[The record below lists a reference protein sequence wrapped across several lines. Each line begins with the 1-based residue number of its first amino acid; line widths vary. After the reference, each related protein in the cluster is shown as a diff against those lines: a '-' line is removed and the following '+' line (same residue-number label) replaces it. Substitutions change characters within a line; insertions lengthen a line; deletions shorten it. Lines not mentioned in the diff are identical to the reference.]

1 MMFHA
6 ELDEYLVRT
15 RARIKAITA
24 SRLLAL
30 LVAAVLVLTLL
41 GGYVVPRVAYSASA
55 VLVFRIALFLSVLVA
70 ALWGWRA
77 LVRMQRDDGATAL
90 EAALTEQNGRV
101 RTLLGE
107 QRKSASAV
115 SALAQLLAADA
126 WQVAQGQSITTALP
140 ARQLALPLGL
150 AVIAAAGLLAV
161 FNLANPF
168 AAGAKHLWGAAAPAT
183 VSAAVAAGGIAVK
196 PGDVSVRR
204 NQDLNLAATVAG
216 IERDVKV
223 HVRFA
228 DGAAWETSP
237 MERGVNGEYA
247 FTLFAVREAARYF
260 VTAGSLRT
268 QEFQVSV
275 VDLPQIE
282 SMQLTYDYPSWT
294 GLRRKT
300 EESGADIAAVAGTQ
314 VAMEIKTDK
323 PMEGPLLVID
333 GAESALTQSG
343 TVSRGR
349 LTVKKEGVYRIATR
363 FGNEIVPL
371 TEDFQISVVAD
382 EKPNVEIIRPG
393 RDYKATNLEEVPV
406 GVKAQDDFRLESV
419 ELRYSVNAGPWRSEK
434 LGAGTAD
441 VRAAA
446 LLRLEEMQQPGKNGE
461 TPLLVPGDLV
471 SYFAVAR
478 DHTNTVQTDLFLIQV
493 QPFELRFSQSQANSA
508 GGGGGDQEED
518 EGAISQRQREVLLA
532 TWNLA
537 RNKDKSEGR
546 EAERDADSARMLAQ
560 VQKTLADQ
568 ANTLVQRAGA
578 RNLTGSDENVTAFV
592 KSLEEAAKAMR
603 PAAENLEKQDL
614 SAAVQHE
621 QQALQH
627 LLRAEATFRDIQVAM
642 QGRSGSS
649 GGGSQAGRDVSEM
662 TELELDLEKNQYETE
677 PQMTAQQ
684 KDKAQDET
692 LQRLRELA
700 RRQEQLAREQAR
712 QREPNEA
719 QRWQQEQL
727 RREAEQLRQALQQMA
742 EQRGSGQSQSGD
754 ATSAAA
760 DRVGE
765 ALRQMQARNN
775 ASGSARA
782 GEELQ
787 RAREQL
793 ERGRQQADSE
803 RFSSLA
809 ERARALTDKQ
819 RESEEELRAAVMNR
833 PPASIANPR
842 NQAGAGMS
850 FEQMQQLA
858 ESKREIQNSLED
870 LQRRMRGARQQA
882 AEEAPRAA
890 QQIENA
896 AKEVE
901 ESGLI
906 AGLARSAREIE
917 RGRGAQAAT
926 REGLITEAMENLQ
939 RNLEQAASVAAAE
952 SGAQGGQGQGRGG
965 AEPGDLLAELG
976 DLRRALQEA
985 QSSGGQ
991 SGDGQGAG
999 QAETAGTQDG
1009 PGRGRVGRLAIT
1021 GNGREPLRGETRL
1034 SAQRL
1039 QQLREQL
1046 RNGAMAPADLS
1057 ALQELSTR
1065 LRRTDGNPLA
1075 AERAK
1080 LLTMVN
1086 QLELAALRATRA
1098 SNKNTPARAAD
1109 VVDDSARYRDNVA
1122 DYYRRLGSPNE

>member
-6 ELDEYLVRT
+6 ELNDYLAQARVRL
-15 RARIKAITA
+15 KSITA
-24 SRLLAL
+24 IRLLAMIG
-30 LVAAVLVLTLL
+30 AAVLIMTLL
-41 GGYVVPRVAYSASA
+41 GGFVVPRIAYNPSG
-55 VLVFRIALFLSVLVA
+55 VLMFRAALLLSVLGV

-77 LVRMQRDDGATAL
+77 FSRLQHEDGATAL
-90 EAALTEQNGRV
+90 ETALTEQNGRI

-107 QRKSASAV
+107 QRKSSSAV
-115 SALAQLLAADA
+115 SPLAQLLAADA
-126 WQVAQGQSITTALP
+126 WQIAQGQAVTTALP
-140 ARQLALPLGL
+140 TRLLALPLAL
-150 AVIAAAGLLAV
+150 ASVAVLGLLAV

-168 AAGAKHLWGAAAPAT
+168 ASGAKHLWGAAAPAT

-196 PGDVSVRR
+196 PGDISVRR

-228 DGAAWETSP
+228 DGTAWETSS
-237 MERGVNGEYA
+237 MERSNNGEYT
-247 FTLFAVREAARYF
+247 FTLYAVREAARYF

-314 VAMEIKTDK
+314 VAIEIKTDK

-333 GAESALTQSG
+333 GTGSALKQSG

-349 LTVKKEGVYRIATR
+349 LTVQKEGVYRIATR

-371 TEDFQISVVAD
+371 TEDFQISVVPD

-406 GVKAQDDFRLESV
+406 GVKAQDDFRLESL

-434 LGAGTAD
+434 LAAGSPD
-441 VRAAA
+441 IRAAA
-446 LLRLEEMQQPGKNGE
+446 LLRLEEMQQSGKNGE
-461 TPLLVPGDLV
+461 NPLLVPGDLV

-493 QPFELRFSQSQANSA
+493 QPFDLRFSQSQANSA
-508 GGGGGDQEED
+508 GGGGDQEED

-537 RNKDKSEGR
+537 RNKDRSEGR
-546 EAERDADSARMLAQ
+546 EVERDADSARMLAQ

-614 SAAVQHE
+614 TAAVQHE

-642 QGRSGSS
+642 QGRSGSA

-712 QREPNEA
+712 QRESNEA

-742 EQRGSGQSQSGD
+742 EQRGASQSQSGD
-754 ATSAAA
+754 ASGAAA
-760 DRVGE
+760 DRVSE

-775 ASGSARA
+775 TGGARRA

-793 ERGRQQADSE
+793 ERGRQQAESE

-819 RESEEELRAAVMNR
+819 RESEEELRAAVINR
-833 PPASIANPR
+833 PPPSIANPR
-842 NQAGAGMS
+842 TQQGSGMS
-850 FEQMQQLA
+850 FEQMQRLA
-858 ESKREIQNSLED
+858 ESKRDIQGSLED
-870 LQRRMRGARQQA
+870 LQRRMRAARQQA
-882 AEEAPRAA
+882 AEGAPRAT
-890 QQIENA
+890 QQVEDA

-906 AGLARSAREIE
+906 PGLARSAREIE

-939 RNLEQAASVAAAE
+939 RNLEQAASVAAGE
-952 SGAQGGQGQGRGG
+952 SGAQAGQGQGRGN

-985 QSSGGQ
+985 QAGGGR
-991 SGDGQGAG
+991 SDEGQGAG
-999 QAETAGTQDG
+999 QAQTAGTQDG
-1009 PGRGRVGRLAIT
+1009 PGQGRIGRLAIS

-1080 LLTMVN
+1080 LLTLVY
-1086 QLELAALRATRA
+1086 QLELAALRASRA
-1098 SNKNTPARAAD
+1098 ADKNTPARAAD